1 MLTAKELRKKYIE
14 FFKSK
19 KHAEIPSASLVPE
32 NDPSVLFTT
41 AGMHPLVPFLMGEK
55 HPAGQRLVNFQKCV
69 RTGDIDCVGDQ
80 WHLTFFEML
89 GNWSLGDYGKKEA
102 LEWSY
107 EFLTSKKWLGIPVEK
122 LAVTVF
128 AGDPPSLKL
137 RGASAPFDREAFNI
151 WQGLGIPEAK
161 IFKYGKKE
169 NWWGPAGAAGPCGP
183 DSEMFYVT
191 AKPACGPD
199 CQPACSCGKYVE
211 IWNDVF
217 MEYNKTASGKFEPL
231 AQKNVDTGMG
241 VERTVSVLNG
251 YQDNYQELIKPLVE
265 KIEELA
271 GKKYEG
277 EFVRSM
283 RIIADHL
290 RAATFIM
297 GDDLG
302 IAPSNVDQGYVVRKL
317 IRRAIRHGRMIGIQD
332 NFTHKIGQAVMSAMG
347 DVYPELIK
355 NKEFVL
361 ANFKTEEDKFTKTLQ
376 AGLKEFHKSTENT
389 KVQSLTPSP
398 SPVLRERGTGR
409 GRKTQK
415 HTTELSGLATF
426 NLFQTYGFP
435 LELTKE
441 MAYEKGFS
449 VDEPGF
455 NQEFKKHQELS
466 RTAAA
471 GKFKG
476 GLGEQTEQTIK
487 YHTATHLLHAALRQ
501 VLGDHVFQRGSNI
514 TDERLRFDFSHG
526 AKMSAEQKAA
536 VEKIVNQLI
545 DDDLPVNF
553 VELPVAEA
561 KKKGAIGVFADKYGE
576 QVKVYSIGDYSR
588 EICGGPHVARTG
600 VLGHFKIIKE
610 EASSAGVR
618 RIKAILQ

>member
-1 MLTAKELRKKYIE
+1 MTSEQLRKKYLE
-14 FFKSK
+14 FFAEKG
-19 KHAEIPSASLVPE
+19 HAVIPSASLVPE

-398 SPVLRERGTGR
+398 SSVLRERGTGR

>member
-1 MLTAKELRKKYIE
+1 MTSEQLRKKYLE
-14 FFKSK
+14 FFAEKG
-19 KHAEIPSASLVPE
+19 HAVIPSASLVPE

-251 YQDNYQELIKPLVE
+251 YQDNYQELIKPLVD

-398 SPVLRERGTGR
+398 SSVLRERGTGR

-415 HTTELSGLATF
+415 HTTELSGLAAF

>member
-1 MLTAKELRKKYIE
+1 MTSEQLRKKYLE
-14 FFKSK
+14 FFAEKG
-19 KHAEIPSASLVPE
+19 HAVIPSASLVPE

-169 NWWGPAGAAGPCGP
+169 NWWGPAGATGPCGP

-217 MEYNKTASGKFEPL
+217 LEYNKTASGKFEPL

-251 YQDNYQELIKPLVE
+251 YQDNYQELIKPLVD

>member
-1 MLTAKELRKKYIE
+1 MTSEQLRKKYLE
-14 FFKSK
+14 FFAEKG
-19 KHAEIPSASLVPE
+19 HAVIPSASLVPE

-169 NWWGPAGAAGPCGP
+169 NWWGPAGATGPCGP

-251 YQDNYQELIKPLVE
+251 YQDNYQELIKPLVD

>member
-1 MLTAKELRKKYIE
+1 KKYLE
-14 FFKSK
+14 FFAEKG
-19 KHAEIPSASLVPE
+19 HAVIPSASLVPE

-251 YQDNYQELIKPLVE
+251 YQDNYQELIKPLVD

>member
-1 MLTAKELRKKYIE
+1 MTSEQLRKKYLE
-14 FFKSK
+14 FFAEKG
-19 KHAEIPSASLVPE
+19 HAVIPSASLVPE

-169 NWWGPAGAAGPCGP
+169 NWWGPAGATGPCGP

-251 YQDNYQELIKPLVE
+251 YQDNYQELIKPLVD

-398 SPVLRERGTGR
+398 SSVLRERGTGR

-415 HTTELSGLATF
+415 HTTELSGLAAF

>member
-1 MLTAKELRKKYIE
+1 MTSEQLRKKYLE
-14 FFKSK
+14 FFAEKG
-19 KHAEIPSASLVPE
+19 HAVIPSASLVPE

-107 EFLTSKKWLGIPVEK
+107 EFLTSKKWLGIPAEK
-122 LAVTVF
+122 LAVTIF

-251 YQDNYQELIKPLVE
+251 YQDNYQELIKPLVD

>member
-1 MLTAKELRKKYIE
+1 MTSEQLRKKYLE
-14 FFKSK
+14 FFAEKG
-19 KHAEIPSASLVPE
+19 HAVIPSASLVPE

-251 YQDNYQELIKPLVE
+251 YQDNYQELIKPLVD

-415 HTTELSGLATF
+415 HTTELSGLAAF

>member
-1 MLTAKELRKKYIE
+1 MTSEQLRKKYLE
-14 FFKSK
+14 FFAEKG
-19 KHAEIPSASLVPE
+19 HAVIPSASLVPE

-251 YQDNYQELIKPLVE
+251 YQDNYQELIKPLVD

>member
-1 MLTAKELRKKYIE
+1 MTSEQLRKKYLE
-14 FFKSK
+14 FFAEKG
-19 KHAEIPSASLVPE
+19 HAVIPSASLVPE

-169 NWWGPAGAAGPCGP
+169 NWWGPAGATGPCGP

-251 YQDNYQELIKPLVE
+251 YQDNYQELIKPLVD

-297 GDDLG
+297 CDDLG

-545 DDDLPVNF
+545 DDDLLVNF

>member
-1 MLTAKELRKKYIE
+1 MTSEQLRKKYLE
-14 FFKSK
+14 FFAEKG
-19 KHAEIPSASLVPE
+19 HAVIPSASLVPE

-251 YQDNYQELIKPLVE
+251 YQDNYQELIKPLVD

-415 HTTELSGLATF
+415 HTTELSGLAAF

-501 VLGDHVFQRGSNI
+501 VLCDHVFQRGSNI

>member
-1 MLTAKELRKKYIE
+1 MTSEQLRKKYLE
-14 FFKSK
+14 FFAEKG
-19 KHAEIPSASLVPE
+19 HAVIPSASLVPE

-217 MEYNKTASGKFEPL
+217 LEYNKTASGKFEPL

-251 YQDNYQELIKPLVE
+251 YQDNYQELIKPLVD

>member
-1 MLTAKELRKKYIE
+1 MTSEQLRKKYLE
-14 FFKSK
+14 FFAEKG
-19 KHAEIPSASLVPE
+19 HAVIPSASLVPE

-169 NWWGPAGAAGPCGP
+169 NWWGPAGATGPCGP

-251 YQDNYQELIKPLVE
+251 YQDNYQELIKPLVD

-398 SPVLRERGTGR
+398 SSVLRERGTGR

>member
-1 MLTAKELRKKYIE
+1 
-14 FFKSK
+14 
-19 KHAEIPSASLVPE
+19 
-32 NDPSVLFTT
+32 
-41 AGMHPLVPFLMGEK
+41 
-55 HPAGQRLVNFQKCV
+55 
-69 RTGDIDCVGDQ
+69 
-80 WHLTFFEML
+80 
-89 GNWSLGDYGKKEA
+89 
-102 LEWSY
+102 
-107 EFLTSKKWLGIPVEK
+107 
-122 LAVTVF
+122 
-128 AGDPPSLKL
+128 
-137 RGASAPFDREAFNI
+137 
-151 WQGLGIPEAK
+151 
-161 IFKYGKKE
+161 
-169 NWWGPAGAAGPCGP
+169 
-183 DSEMFYVT
+183 
-191 AKPACGPD
+191 
-199 CQPACSCGKYVE
+199 
-211 IWNDVF
+211 
-217 MEYNKTASGKFEPL
+217 
-231 AQKNVDTGMG
+231 
-241 VERTVSVLNG
+241 
-251 YQDNYQELIKPLVE
+251 
-265 KIEELA
+265 
-271 GKKYEG
+271 
-277 EFVRSM
+277 
-283 RIIADHL
+283 
-290 RAATFIM
+290 
-297 GDDLG
+297 
-302 IAPSNVDQGYVVRKL
+302 
-317 IRRAIRHGRMIGIQD
+317 
-332 NFTHKIGQAVMSAMG
+332 MG

>member
-1 MLTAKELRKKYIE
+1 MTSEQLRKKYLE
-14 FFKSK
+14 FFAEKG
-19 KHAEIPSASLVPE
+19 HAVIPSASLVPE

-251 YQDNYQELIKPLVE
+251 YQDNYQELIKPLVD

-398 SPVLRERGTGR
+398 SSVLRERGTGR

>member
-1 MLTAKELRKKYIE
+1 MTSEQLRKKYLE
-14 FFKSK
+14 FFAEKG
-19 KHAEIPSASLVPE
+19 HAVIPSASLVPE

-151 WQGLGIPEAK
+151 WQGLGIPEAR

-169 NWWGPAGAAGPCGP
+169 NWWGPAGATGPCGP

-251 YQDNYQELIKPLVE
+251 YQDNYQELIKPLVD

>member
-1 MLTAKELRKKYIE
+1 MTSEQLRKKYLE
-14 FFKSK
+14 FFAEKG
-19 KHAEIPSASLVPE
+19 HAVIPSASLVPE

-169 NWWGPAGAAGPCGP
+169 NWWGPAGATGPCGP

>member
-1 MLTAKELRKKYIE
+1 MTSEQLRKKYLE
-14 FFKSK
+14 FFAEKG
-19 KHAEIPSASLVPE
+19 HAVIPSASLVPE

-251 YQDNYQELIKPLVE
+251 YQDNYQELIKPLVD

-302 IAPSNVDQGYVVRKL
+302 IAPSNVDQSYVVRKL

>member
-1 MLTAKELRKKYIE
+1 MTSEQLRKKYLE
-14 FFKSK
+14 FFAEKG
-19 KHAEIPSASLVPE
+19 HAVIPSASLVPE

-151 WQGLGIPEAK
+151 WQGLGIPEAR

-251 YQDNYQELIKPLVE
+251 YQDNYQELIKPLVD